1 MPQTPPLYII
11 VMGVSGSGKS
21 TVGQAL
27 AEALALPYVEADD
40 LHPTA
45 NIHKMSAGIPLNDDD
60 RAPWL
65 AICADVWRT
74 AGATA
79 GGAVLGCSALKRAYR
94 DRLRQDL
101 NGDLRIVY
109 LDGSKELIAA
119 RMAAR
124 ANHFM
129 PTTLL
134 DSQFAALEIPSDE
147 EGAVAIDLALTVP
160 EMIAEA
166 KARLTA

>member
-1 MPQTPPLYII
+1 MSQTTPLYLI

-21 TVGQAL
+21 TVGQSL

-45 NIHKMSAGIPLNDDD
+45 NIAKMSAGQPLNDND

-65 AICADVWRT
+65 AICADVWRE
-74 AGATA
+74 AGVGS

-101 NGDLRIVY
+101 PGDLRIVY
-109 LDGSKELIAA
+109 LDGSKDLIAA

-129 PTTLL
+129 PTSLL
-134 DSQFAALEIPSDE
+134 DSQFAALEVPTAD
-147 EGAVAIDLALTVP
+147 EGALPVDLQLSVP
-160 EMIAEA
+160 EMVAFV
-166 KARLTA
+166 TAHLRA